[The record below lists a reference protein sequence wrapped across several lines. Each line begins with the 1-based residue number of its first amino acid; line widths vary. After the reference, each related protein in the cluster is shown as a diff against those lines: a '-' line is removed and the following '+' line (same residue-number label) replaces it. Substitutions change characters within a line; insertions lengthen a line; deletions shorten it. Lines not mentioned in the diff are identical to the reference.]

1 MKTIGLIGGM
11 SWESSDLYYQI
22 LNRKVQQTLGGVH
35 SCQSLMY
42 SVDFAEI
49 AELQHQNNWDKLS
62 EIMIAAA
69 QRLEKGGADFIL
81 LCTNTM
87 HKVAENIQQNIN
99 IPLLHIVDTT
109 AEEIQKKSLKKVGLI
124 ATKFSMEGDFLR
136 SRYKSN
142 FDIDTVIPNEIDRN
156 VIHEIIYNELVKGII
171 NQNSKQKFLE
181 IIDKLIDQGAK
192 GIISGCTEIELLIK
206 PIDIRVELFE
216 TTRLHAEKA
225 VELAL
230 KNSL

>member
-22 LNRKVQQTLGGVH
+22 INRKVQQILGGVH

-49 AELQHQNNWDKLS
+49 ANLQHKNNWDELS
-62 EIMIAAA
+62 VKMIDAAK
-69 QRLEKGGADFIL
+69 RLEKGGADFVL

-87 HKVAENIQQNIN
+87 HKVADDIQQNID

-109 AEEIQKKSLKKVGLI
+109 SEEIQKRSLKKVGLL

-136 SRYKSN
+136 SRYKTK
-142 FDIDTVIPNEIDRN
+142 FGIDTIIPNEEDRGH
-156 VIHEIIYNELVKGII
+156 IHRIIYEELVKGVI
-171 NQNSKQKFLE
+171 NESSKQRFLE
-181 IIDKLIDQGAK
+181 IINKLIEQGAE
-192 GIISGCTEIELLIK
+192 GVISGCTEIELLIK
-206 PIDIRVELFE
+206 PGDIKVELFE
-216 TTRLHAEKA
+216 TTRLHAEMA
-225 VELAL
+225 VKLAL
-230 KNSL
+230 KA

>member
-49 AELQHQNNWDKLS
+49 ANLQHQNNWNELS
-62 EIMIAAA
+62 AKMINAA

-87 HKVAENIQQNIN
+87 HKVADNIQQNIK

-109 AEEIQKKSLKKVGLI
+109 SEEINRKSFKKVGLI

-136 SRYKSN
+136 NRYKSK
-142 FDIDTVIPNEIDRN
+142 FDIDTIIPNEMDRN

-171 NQNSKQKFLE
+171 NESSKRKFLK
-181 IIDKLIDQGAK
+181 IIDKLIDQGAE

-206 PIDIRVELFE
+206 PTDIKVELFE

-230 KNSL
+230 TE

>member
-35 SCQSLMY
+35 SCECLMY
-42 SVDFAEI
+42 SVDFADI
-49 AELQHQNNWDKLS
+49 ADLQHRNDWEALAAK
-62 EIMIAAA
+62 MINAA

-87 HKVAENIQQNIN
+87 HKLADQIEQSVN
-99 IPLLHIVDTT
+99 IPLLHIVDAA
-109 AEEIQKKSLKKVGLI
+109 AEEIQKKSLKKLGLI
-124 ATKFSMEGDFLR
+124 ATRFSMEGDFLR
-136 SRYKSN
+136 NRYKTK
-142 FDIDTVIPNEIDRN
+142 FGIDTIIPNQEERDFIHK
-156 VIHEIIYNELVKGII
+156 VIYDELVKGII
-171 NQNSKQKFLE
+171 NEKSKQRFLE
-181 IIDKLIDQGAK
+181 IIDHLTEQGAE

-206 PIDIRVELFE
+206 PHDIKIDLFE

-225 VELAL
+225 VRLAL
-230 KNSL
+230 LK